1 MSIIFD
7 NFVISALGN
16 ASLAVVNNKLEVT
29 NMGNTGLDGFQI
41 ETPNSAVHVHF
52 DNINFGVNGSIR
64 NCILVKRGLNIYT
77 SAQENT
83 FKDSLTNKINFA
95 YDFNYVSDVFEVWGK
110 KNGIEVFSIEK
121 SNPVVGN
128 TPLPPGGGGGGPQIA
143 WGAVAAI
150 ATVVLAAVAVY
161 EVLKPS
167 KEWKCVSIDYYP
179 NGHVRRENWAYVN
192 DPTPIDVEVDGQIYN
207 VDEWGIRYEKNY
219 EDEDNIQGFQYIA
232 NQFTCSGINN
242 LTIES
247 IASV

>member
-7 NFVISALGN
+7 NFVVSAIGN
-16 ASLAVVNNKLEVT
+16 ANIAVVNNKLKVT
-29 NMGNTGLDGFQI
+29 NIGNTGLDGFQI

-52 DNINFGVNGSIR
+52 DNINFGLNGSIR
-64 NCILVKRGLNIYT
+64 NCILGKRGMNIYT
-77 SAQENT
+77 AAQANT
-83 FKDSLTNKINFA
+83 FKDALTNKINFA
-95 YDFNYVSDVFEVWGK
+95 YDFNYVSDIFEVWGK

-128 TPLPPGGGGGGPQIA
+128 TPLPTGGGELPQIA

-161 EVLKPS
+161 QALKPS
-167 KEWKCVSIDYYP
+167 KEWKLISVDYWP
-179 NGHVRRENWAYVN
+179 NGNVRKENYGYVE
-192 DPTPIDVEVDGQIYN
+192 DPTSIEVEVDGQIYN

-219 EDEDNIQGFQYIA
+219 QDEDNIQDFQYVA
-232 NQFTCSGINN
+232 NQITCSGINN

-247 IASV
+247 ITAV